1 MTDVRSAVAS
11 ACHVLA
17 RAGQGDLIWGHASA
31 RDPDGRGVWLK
42 AAGYGLDEIDASRV
56 HLVDRQ
62 GHVLEGDG
70 RRHMEY
76 PIHTEILAARPDVGG
91 VVHTH
96 APSVIAFAATGRPL
110 RPISHDASLFVPP
123 EISRFEDTGDLI
135 VTSELGTAVAS
146 SLGRRNAVILIH
158 HGLVTVG
165 PDIALATIYAV
176 LLERACDSQLRS
188 ESAGGVATWSSDEE
202 ALSKRA
208 RHGAEGNLR
217 SAFEYLERVGHSGNG
232 G

>member
-1 MTDVRSAVAS
+1 
-11 ACHVLA
+11 
-17 RAGQGDLIWGHASA
+17 
-31 RDPDGRGVWLK
+31 
-42 AAGYGLDEIDASRV
+42 
-56 HLVDRQ
+56 
-62 GHVLEGDG
+62 
-70 RRHMEY
+70 MEY